1 MMDFMEGRVKK
12 IGPKHIPE
20 EGFQVIKY
28 DERLLEIHRNSVGE
42 GLVSSYLRIST
53 SFDILVISV
62 SGPIFT

>member
-1 MMDFMEGRVKK
+1 MEGPKK
-12 IGPKHIPE
+12 IPE

-42 GLVSSYLRIST
+42 GRNLELSQDFYK
-53 SFDILVISV
+53 FDILVISV